1 MKIKSLLPL
10 SLVLILSACGQ
21 TLRGEDISKEEFNS
35 FLTSFDY
42 LKSDH
47 IKSYK
52 YEIDEKVESKG
63 KTEKYKIAADYKVSD
78 KETTLKMSK
87 GDDYSYYTL
96 TDEMVTVTY
105 RLDGKEG
112 TITYNKSD
120 SLSSYETMANT
131 ICVDSLIF
139 NHSYGFLAPHGFIY
153 LAKNSQ
159 VIELADDSSRFTK
172 DNSFYYASMSYSYSA
187 LDDSL
192 ISSTSNDYKYL
203 KFDSCGVLLEAESL
217 FTSVIKNEKTV
228 AASSYKCS
236 IEYRWLT

>member
-1 MKIKSLLPL
+1 MRIKSLLPL
-10 SLVLILSACGQ
+10 SLVLILSSCGQ

-96 TDEMVTVTY
+96 KQM
-105 RLDGKEG
+105 
-112 TITYNKSD
+112 
-120 SLSSYETMANT
+120 
-131 ICVDSLIF
+131 
-139 NHSYGFLAPHGFIY
+139 
-153 LAKNSQ
+153 
-159 VIELADDSSRFTK
+159 
-172 DNSFYYASMSYSYSA
+172 
-187 LDDSL
+187 
-192 ISSTSNDYKYL
+192 
-203 KFDSCGVLLEAESL
+203 
-217 FTSVIKNEKTV
+217 
-228 AASSYKCS
+228 
-236 IEYRWLT
+236 RWLH

>member
-10 SLVLILSACGQ
+10 SLVLILSSCGQ
-21 TLRGEDISKEEFNS
+21 TLRGEDISKEEFIS

-42 LKSDH
+42 SKSDH

-105 RLDGKEG
+105 RLDGNEG

-120 SLSSYETMANT
+120 SLKSYETMANT
-131 ICVDSLIF
+131 ICVDRLIF
-139 NHSYGFLAPHGFIY
+139 QSFAWLF
-153 LAKNSQ
+153 
-159 VIELADDSSRFTK
+159 SS
-172 DNSFYYASMSYSYSA
+172 SWIH
-187 LDDSL
+187 
-192 ISSTSNDYKYL
+192 IS
-203 KFDSCGVLLEAESL
+203 C
-217 FTSVIKNEKTV
+217 
-228 AASSYKCS
+228 
-236 IEYRWLT
+236 

>member
-10 SLVLILSACGQ
+10 SLVLILSSCGQ
-21 TLRGEDISKEEFNS
+21 TLKGEDISKEEFKS

-131 ICVDSLIF
+131 ICVDSLVF
-139 NHSYGFLAPHGFIY
+139 CSFSDGYVNLAPHGFIF
-153 LAKNSQ
+153 LAINSQ
-159 VIELADDSSRFTK
+159 FIELANDSSRITK
-172 DNSFYYASMSYSYSA
+172 DNSFYYASLHYNSRASSN
-187 LDDSL
+187 
-192 ISSTSNDYKYL
+192 SSTSSIINDFSYL
-203 KFDSCGVLLEAESL
+203 KFDNHGTLLEAETRL
-217 FTSVIKNEKTV
+217 TTIEENKKTDIT
-228 AASSYKCS
+228 ASYKCS
-236 IEYRWLT
+236 IKYK

>member
-10 SLVLILSACGQ
+10 SLVLILSFCGQ
-21 TLRGEDISKEEFNS
+21 TLRGEDISKEEFIS

-172 DNSFYYASMSYSYSA
+172 DNSFYYASMSYNSRAS
-187 LDDSL
+187 SN
-192 ISSTSNDYKYL
+192 SSTSSIINDFSYL
-203 KFDSCGVLLEAESL
+203 KFDNHGTLLEAETRL
-217 FTSVIKNEKTV
+217 TTIEENKKTDIT
-228 AASSYKCS
+228 ASYKCS
-236 IEYRWLT
+236 IKYK